1 MKNQFYRTCV
11 VYDFEE
17 DKEYYAIFHRFEKE
31 SQLVF
36 EKDSAGTP
44 VSAVVSKVYGVV
56 EFEDGQI
63 RLVDPEFIKF
73 VDGFAERIIHKFKSD
88 DGQHD

>member
-11 VYDFEE
+11 VYDFED

-36 EKDSAGTP
+36 ERDYADAP

-63 RLVDPEFIKF
+63 RLVDPEFIRF
-73 VDGFAERIIHKFKSD
+73 VDGFAERIVRKFRTEEKYD
-88 DGQHD
+88 D